1 MRILVILT
9 LFFVSCEYGLQKP
22 TAPGDLIPKA
32 EMTVILKDLAKM
44 EAHIQQKYGGI
55 DRYYKTMDR
64 SCAQLLKDANVSEEQ
79 FERSLK
85 YYGEDQETLNEMYAE
100 ALNLLNQELGEIQSK

>member
-1 MRILVILT
+1 MRILFVVA
-9 LFFVSCEYGLQKP
+9 LFLLSCEYGLEKP
-22 TAPGDLIPKA
+22 SAPADLIPKD
-32 EMTVILKDLAKM
+32 EMTVILKDLAKL

-64 SCAQLLKDANVSEEQ
+64 SCAQLLKDSKVSEAQ

-85 YYGEDQETLNEMYAE
+85 YYGEDQESLNEMYAE